1 MDINEFKKY
10 AIPRI
15 EAGKIID
22 VIHKTIKDID
32 HAKQDRYELG
42 KEMYKPITEQL
53 EKEVDEIS
61 ELRKEYVARPAI
73 AQQPEQLAI
82 EQPAAAKAVGRYKT
96 VVDSDIGFSP
106 EDIAILDEYDF
117 EKPSDVFAYSFV
129 DKDNVGEI
137 IARAG
142 EIKMDIGRQKGAIT
156 RSKNLCCSQER
167 RES

>member
-32 HAKQDRYELG
+32 HAKQDQYELG

-61 ELRKEYVARPAI
+61 ELRKEYATRPAI
-73 AQQPEQLAI
+73 AQPPAQLAI
-82 EQPAAAKAVGRYKT
+82 AQPAVAKYKT
-96 VVDSDIGFSP
+96 VVDTDIGFSP
-106 EDIAILDEYDF
+106 EDIATLDEYDF
-117 EKPSDVFAYSFV
+117 KKPSDVFAYSYV
-129 DKDNVGEI
+129 EPGNVGEI

-142 EIKMDIGRQKGAIT
+142 EIKMDIGRQKGA
-156 RSKNLCCSQER
+156 KNQV
-167 RES
+167 